1 MKILW
6 MSDSPTSPS
15 GFGTVTRFVCDGLAA
30 RGHQVS
36 ILGWQAHGSPTPWR
50 NCVLY
55 PVRLDS
61 FGSDV
66 LLNYLQKLR
75 PDVLVTLAD
84 VWWLTYIANPLIA
97 NFMRTAAIPW
107 ALYYPI
113 DGDMGDARL
122 PPSWVRVLETVN
134 LPIAMSRYGRD
145 VSQANGITPAY
156 IPHGV
161 DTTVYCPPGDKNAA
175 KRVMGYEGKFVILSD
190 ARNQPRKLIPRTLDI
205 FRRFA
210 DGKNDVRLHLH
221 CDPNDPAAR
230 SPEYHYDLRADITC
244 LGLTDK
250 VSVTKGM
257 SIDAGL
263 TLDQLAAT
271 YQAADVHLLA
281 SWGEGFGLPTLQAA
295 SVGLVPM
302 ASDYTA
308 SRELVRGHGEP
319 VRVRHLLSD
328 QFGLRRALIDVDDAV
343 GRLER
348 LYRDPAMLAAKS
360 QAARRFA
367 EPYDWSRVVPQWDEL
382 LRSEVPRL
390 RTRVRQPTVAS
401 RLTLS
406 PRSTEGP
413 AALVIAVRGIFP
425 TLPESVQVSVN
436 VVQSRAGELMT
447 GVLRDASTFE
457 HTLRIPVTLPPN
469 DVRVAKSRVPGC
481 VFLASE
487 RDAPVA
493 RRLAQIFPG
502 LNAWSTVPFEI
513 GAGRVA
519 GRPVQVKV
527 VPAGGQACRQH
538 LAASTLALDLGGV
551 DPHLPALAAAWKV
564 PCLGLRAHGDQSFLW
579 PDLSL
584 DGSDPEAAVRLGR
597 WMLTDQGDAAGLCA
611 LATERLAAMAAPRLA
626 ERSC

>member
-36 ILGWQAHGSPTPWR
+36 ILGWQAHGNPTPWR

-97 NFMRTAAIPW
+97 NFTRTAAIPW

-113 DGDMGDARL
+113 DGDMGDGRL
-122 PPSWVRVLETVN
+122 PPSWVRVLETVH
-134 LPIAMSRYGRD
+134 LPIAMSQYGSD

-161 DTTVYCPPGDKNAA
+161 DTTLYQPPVDKDAA
-175 KRVMGYEGKFVILSD
+175 KRLMGYEGKFVILSD

-210 DGKNDVRLHLH
+210 DGKDDVLLHLH
-221 CDPNDPAAR
+221 CDPDDPAAR
-230 SPEYHYDLRADITC
+230 SPEYCYDLHADIAV

-250 VSVTKGM
+250 VRITKGM
-257 SIDAGL
+257 SIGAGL
-263 TLDQLAAT
+263 TLDRLAAI

-295 SVGLVPM
+295 SAGLVPM

-319 VRVRHLLSD
+319 VRVRHFLTD
-328 QFGLRRALIDVDDAV
+328 QFGLRRALIDIDDGV

-348 LYRDPAMLAAKS
+348 LYYDRDMLAAKS
-360 QAARRFA
+360 RAARRFA
-367 EPYDWSRVVPQWDEL
+367 EPYDWDRVVPQWDAL

-390 RTRVRQPTVAS
+390 RPRVKQPAGVS

-406 PRSTEGP
+406 PRTPQGP
-413 AALVIAVRGIFP
+413 AELVTAVRGIFS
-425 TLPESVQVSVN
+425 TLPENVQFSVN
-436 VVQSRAGELMT
+436 VVQGKAGELMA
-447 GVLRDASTFE
+447 GVLRDASRFE
-457 HTLRIPVTLPPN
+457 HTLRIPVTLPPS
-469 DVRVAKSRVPGC
+469 DACAAKSRVAGC
-481 VFLASE
+481 VYLASE

-493 RRLAQIFPG
+493 RRLAEIFPG

-513 GAGRVA
+513 GASRVT
-519 GRPVQVKV
+519 GRPIQVKV
-527 VPAGGQACRQH
+527 VPAGGQAYPQH

-551 DPHLPALAAAWKV
+551 APHLPVLAAEWKV
-564 PCLGLRAHGDQSFLW
+564 PCLGPRACGDQCFLW
-579 PDLSL
+579 PDLAL
-584 DGSDPEAAVRLGR
+584 DGPDAEAAVRLGR
-597 WMLTDQGDAAGLCA
+597 WMLTDQGDAARLCT
-611 LATERLAAMAAPRLA
+611 LAAERLAGIAAPRLA